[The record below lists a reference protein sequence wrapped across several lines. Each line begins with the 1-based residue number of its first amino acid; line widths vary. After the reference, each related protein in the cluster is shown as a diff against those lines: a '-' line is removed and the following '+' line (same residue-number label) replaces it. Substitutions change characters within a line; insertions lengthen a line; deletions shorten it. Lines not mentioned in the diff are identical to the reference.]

1 MSGYFANAHGAPCP
15 TLVLDGRGLPED
27 TEELL
32 ERLASIRADLSAEGA
47 GHVLKNAIVRP
58 SPHPLFDLDYRFVQS
73 LPRSTS
79 AFDLRG
85 SCGHSILASVEAAAR
100 SGMIPPLV
108 PGARIRVNVL
118 NNGDNVVCEVEEA
131 ADGGTRF
138 TAHFLCT
145 PTKPVHELLITGDP
159 VTEVSVDR
167 TVIPVSLVSMGNP
180 YVFVPAGHLGVA
192 TREELFAAGDEL
204 FEQFGRIRLAVCE
217 QQGWDASGA
226 FPKIAAVLPEP
237 GGALAVRAV
246 SVPSWHPT
254 LALTGAICL
263 GTAVGIEGTVP
274 WSLARG
280 AGHRDG
286 LVRLVTPGGEL
297 QVSASSV
304 LTDTGP
310 RLAWVSVAG
319 KRVDYQGWAGLPADH
334 FSYPPASAAQSPSKS
349 PSASVV
355 ASASAKEL
363 ACLSLSV

>member
-15 TLVLDGRGLPED
+15 TLVLDGRGLPEETD
-27 TEELL
+27 ELL
-32 ERLASIRADLSAEGA
+32 ERLAAIRADLGAGGA

-73 LPRSTS
+73 LPRSPS
-79 AFDLRG
+79 SFDLRG
-85 SCGHSILASVEAAAR
+85 SCGHSILAAVEAAAR

-108 PGARIRVNVL
+108 AGARVRVNVL

-145 PTKPVHELLITGDP
+145 PTRPVRELLITGDP
-159 VTEVSVDR
+159 VTEVRVDR

-180 YVFVPAGHLGVA
+180 YVFVPAGHLGV
-192 TREELFAAGDEL
+192 TSRQELFAAGDEL
-204 FEQFGRIRLAVCE
+204 FAQFGRIRLAVCE

-274 WSLARG
+274 WSLARAG
-280 AGHRDG
+280 GHRDG

-319 KRVDYQGWAGLPADH
+319 KQVDYQGWAGLPAGRFNH
-334 FSYPPASAAQSPSKS
+334 PSGNTS
-349 PSASVV
+349 TSTSV
-355 ASASAKEL
+355 SASAKEL